1 MLDILPVRWP
11 AVRCLLGIVL
21 LAVVVRADPLV
32 VHVRFKGKP
41 GGAAFVTWDRAYGGG
56 PREIHYADLD
66 GRVELKLAPG
76 KLTVYACH
84 EQRGIVSAAVEHK
97 GSGELVLDLAKARPS
112 KAALK
117 ILDGQS
123 GEPVPDAMFTLL
135 RAGDGLERNRPT
147 EQKFHPTDRVLG
159 LTVVPSSLSAQYDSR
174 PTLYLRQ
181 PIRSDEEGRIVL
193 HGLLPGPIAGFIAAE
208 GYAPQWIDGA
218 RTVRLR
224 RGATLRI
231 RVPKL
236 PRLREGALYCRLRR
250 KDAWGPAIIGA
261 KLPTDRVFEAR
272 NLPAGSYELILTSIY
287 PGPTGTF
294 PAAHGVRLLFGP
306 IEVAAGADQ
315 RLKLNWPGGRALRCA
330 LPAEPVHQVVLRSG
344 DYRFSITDRDRVR
357 EARFPDVPPGR
368 YELEFWADRGL
379 AYRRPVDVQ
388 SGKGVLVVG
397 SAPAVA
403 AVHGSMGER
412 GAVAFSAEQLE
423 STWSDGK
430 YRLVLPSEGNAEVW
444 MQVGHVYQRRKVE
457 VRGETRLDWTAD
469 QQAGIACTVKLI
481 GPDGRPLLGFVEIE
495 GPFPQPSEPQS
506 TWKLRLPVGRYRLRA
521 HARRCESSWTEVDLT
536 KPQAI
541 SIRLAPQ
548 R

>member
-1 MLDILPVRWP
+1 
-11 AVRCLLGIVL
+11 A
-21 LAVVVRADPLV
+21 AFARAEPLV
-32 VHVRFKGKP
+32 VRVQFKGKP
-41 GGAAFVTWDRAYGGG
+41 EPSAFVTWDRAYGGG
-56 PREIHYADLD
+56 DRELHYADES
-66 GRVELKLAPG
+66 GRVELDLAPG
-76 KLTVYACH
+76 KLTIYACH
-84 EQRGIVSAAVEHK
+84 ERRGIVQAEVDLGRSAEV
-97 GSGELVLDLAKARPS
+97 VLDLAKARPS
-112 KAALK
+112 TAAVK

-159 LTVVPSSLSAQYDSR
+159 LTVVPSSLRAQYDSR
-174 PTLYLRQ
+174 PSLYLRQ
-181 PIRSDEEGRIVL
+181 PIRSDEAGRIVL
-193 HGLLPGPIAGFIAAE
+193 HGLLPGPVAGFVSAE
-208 GYAPQWIDGA
+208 SYAPQWIDGA

-224 RGATLRI
+224 PGATLRI

-236 PRLREGALYCRLRR
+236 PRLREGALYCRLLRTG
-250 KDAWGPAIIGA
+250 AWGPAIIGA

-287 PGPTGTF
+287 PGPRGTS
-294 PAAHGVRLLFGP
+294 PGAHGVRYRFGP

-315 RLKLNWPGGRALRCA
+315 RLKLNWPDGRALRCA
-330 LPAEPVHQVVLRSG
+330 LPAEPVHQVVLRSE

-403 AVHGSMGER
+403 AVHGTMGEG
-412 GAVAFSAEQLE
+412 GAVAFCAGQID

-444 MQVGHVYQRRKVE
+444 MQLGHVYQRRKVE
-457 VRGETRLDWTAD
+457 VRGETRLDWKAD
-469 QQAGIACTVKLI
+469 PEAGVACTVNLI

-506 TWKLRLPVGRYRLRA
+506 SWKLRLPAGRYRLRA

-536 KPQAI
+536 KPQAV
-541 SIRLAPQ
+541 SIRLAP
-548 R
+548 RR